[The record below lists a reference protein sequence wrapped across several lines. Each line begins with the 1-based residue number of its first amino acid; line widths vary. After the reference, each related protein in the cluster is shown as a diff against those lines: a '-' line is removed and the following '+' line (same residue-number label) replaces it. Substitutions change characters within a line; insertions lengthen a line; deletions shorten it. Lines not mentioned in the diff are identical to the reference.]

1 MPLSAHLLPSTWTIP
16 CLYGIWCTQRIFPN
30 LDWRRVSWNAVSW
43 YLIVLSGGR
52 AEVSLLL
59 VAVSQRRCWSRV
71 SSQRAAWDKLSTGS
85 TRCPLSPS
93 LLKGS
98 WTWSCSFCDLFK
110 QLTLWS
116 PEAPQAWYMSSQD
129 CEVDVCSQIHYW
141 QKFTCLGGHRCA
153 QPGRWQECLCT
164 HQLMGKAAAH
174 FPQEGEQLFYE
185 QLSTIRDA
193 KLLSLGCKGHQ
204 DSLCLLLT
212 FIDSSTS
219 HIIQTKAVV
228 ITADMNSYCLSMLM
242 FPCLVSA
249 QIL

>member
-1 MPLSAHLLPSTWTIP
+1 MSLSAHLLPSTWTIP
-16 CLYGIWCTQRIFPN
+16 CLYSIWCTQRIFPN

-71 SSQRAAWDKLSTGS
+71 SSQQAAWDQLSTGS

-110 QLTLWS
+110 QLILWS

-153 QPGRWQECLCT
+153 QPGRWQECLVPT
-164 HQLMGKAAAH
+164 SSWGRLQLTSLRRASSSSVNNCR
-174 FPQEGEQLFYE
+174 QYE
-185 QLSTIRDA
+185 MQNFWAWDA
-193 KLLSLGCKGHQ
+193 KGIRTLYACCKHA
-204 DSLCLLLT
+204 LT
-212 FIDSSTS
+212 APY
-219 HIIQTKAVV
+219 HILYKQK
-228 ITADMNSYCLSMLM
+228 LW
-242 FPCLVSA
+242 
-249 QIL
+249 